1 MLIKIALLLL
11 IASVGVLLV
20 FISVQVANE
29 KEYFDE
35 KIKTGIYVENMQG
48 KIKTAKTFYAGR
60 THNNIKIYVPA
71 PEFKKWIYFMG
82 VDEDDKNALLQT
94 GSDIT
99 LQAYPRPYSSLLI
112 DNKYFKDTVLYG
124 LGYSVNGK
132 EIKSNEDM
140 YKKKSQHYSFMMVFL
155 IFSFLLVI
163 FSWFLVLIFG
173 DEGNMVLRRKKQ

>member
-20 FISVQVANE
+20 FISMQVANE
-29 KEYFDE
+29 KKYLDE
-35 KIKTGIYVENMQG
+35 KIKIGIYVENVQG

-60 THNNIKIYVPA
+60 THNNIKIYVPS

-94 GSDIT
+94 GSNIT

-112 DNKYFKDTVLYG
+112 DNEYFKNTVLYG

-140 YKKKSQHYSFMMVFL
+140 FEKKAHHHYFMMIVL
-155 IFSFLLVI
+155 MFSFLLVAC
-163 FSWFLVLIFG
+163 SWFLVLIFG
-173 DEGNMVLRRKKQ
+173 DEGSMVIRKNKR